1 VEEWPPFSTLT
12 ARLNSAF
19 PPLETAHTPQRQ
31 RAKQDGVQ
39 FINLS
44 QHWFASLSHLRSV
57 TDNWREDYN
66 HRRPH
71 ADPIDDC
78 CALLDESLANAMR
91 AQLRCCSR
99 LLIGTKRMLGRWTA
113 AVRRSV
119 GAVILATLA
128 RQPIGLTNSGAEPAP
143 LV

>member
-1 VEEWPPFSTLT
+1 MSDELCHFRLPRATLSWKNGPI
-12 ARLNSAF
+12 LSANHSF
-19 PPLETAHTPQRQ
+19 EQRISPLETEHTPQRQ
-31 RAKQDGVQ
+31 RAKLDGVQ

-78 CALLDESLANAMR
+78 CALLDESLANAMH
-91 AQLRCCSR
+91 AQL
-99 LLIGTKRMLGRWTA
+99 
-113 AVRRSV
+113 
-119 GAVILATLA
+119 
-128 RQPIGLTNSGAEPAP
+128 
-143 LV
+143 

>member
-1 VEEWPPFSTLT
+1 MTWRIRPWFVFIGGEV
-12 ARLNSAF
+12 
-19 PPLETAHTPQRQ
+19 
-31 RAKQDGVQ
+31 AKQDGVQ

-78 CALLDESLANAMR
+78 CALLDESLANAMH
-91 AQLRCCSR
+91 AQL
-99 LLIGTKRMLGRWTA
+99 
-113 AVRRSV
+113 
-119 GAVILATLA
+119 
-128 RQPIGLTNSGAEPAP
+128 
-143 LV
+143 

>member
-1 VEEWPPFSTLT
+1 MPVSDLAANSCEL
-12 ARLNSAF
+12 ARLLPMTWRIRPWF
-19 PPLETAHTPQRQ
+19 VFIGGEV
-31 RAKQDGVQ
+31 AKQDGVQ

-78 CALLDESLANAMR
+78 CALLDESLANAMH
-91 AQLRCCSR
+91 AQLRLLLKTLDRHEAHVRTLDRCSSPQR
-99 LLIGTKRMLGRWTA
+99 RRRHSCHACQTTIGT
-113 AVRRSV
+113 
-119 GAVILATLA
+119 
-128 RQPIGLTNSGAEPAP
+128 
-143 LV
+143 